1 MTKDQL
7 KGIGTGILLATALL
21 IPSVMADSQET
32 QSDDTES
39 HDTEQE
45 NHENTE
51 ADNGMSDEDW
61 QDYQNLIEDMYV
73 IEEALKAADEQ
84 NKSLKEKNEALEE
97 ALEEER
103 ERSNETADE
112 SVEISALY
120 LVVGQGMS
128 AGEIGEILERAGM
141 IPSSSSFRQYIEDED
156 LVMSIRAG
164 EYVITE
170 TMSVQDIASEITS

>member
-21 IPSVMADSQET
+21 IPSVMADSEEIQA
-32 QSDDTES
+32 DDAES
-39 HDTEQE
+39 
-45 NHENTE
+45 ENTKQEHDEMDE

-84 NKSLKEKNEALEE
+84 NKSLKEKNEALMEE
-97 ALEEER
+97 LEEER

-112 SVEISALY
+112 SVQVSALY

-141 IPSSSSFRQYIEDED
+141 ISSSSSFRQYIEDED

-170 TMSVQDIASEITS
+170 SMSIQDIANEITG